1 MAAWSNGEMTH
12 LIPSLQRELVAACS
26 EGRTRR
32 GRVVDG
38 QCGGGA
44 AALREESRRDEEYS
58 DRLWQTGHYV
68 ESLLKMMDAA
78 LWLIDWDFVYLDHSQ
93 ISYHH
98 PNLARFRYL
107 MGCCRARCRERPEL
121 LPLLEGSFVYRE
133 YEEMKREYA
142 GFGGRR
148 W

>member
-26 EGRTRR
+26 GGRTRR

-58 DRLWQTGHYV
+58 DCLWQTGHYV

-78 LWLIDWDFVYLDHSQ
+78 LWLIDCVS
-93 ISYHH
+93 S
-98 PNLARFRYL
+98 
-107 MGCCRARCRERPEL
+107 G
-121 LPLLEGSFVYRE
+121 
-133 YEEMKREYA
+133 
-142 GFGGRR
+142 
-148 W
+148 